1 MYTSIELAIIEH
13 TSAHV
18 VSSPSRARWGGRTAC
33 RLDVWMYD
41 SRNASFDVG
50 THRLSSRTIEIII
63 KWTQCDVQWQIRHE
77 KNSWTYSYRWRDHF
91 SREGVSS
98 QMNHWNSHQTTRS
111 NLQIS
116 NRFEGC
122 GEMIH
127 AVVIFYRGKRLIFD
141 ILGITRRNEAN
152 RTDLLFRDEA
162 CFHVR
167 SLGCFSNILASDT

>member
-1 MYTSIELAIIEH
+1 MLCHLSP
-13 TSAHV
+13 
-18 VSSPSRARWGGRTAC
+18 SPSRCPSCARWGGRTAC

-41 SRNASFDVG
+41 SRNATFDVG
-50 THRLSSRTIEIII
+50 THRLPPRTIEIII

-91 SREGVSS
+91 SLAKVCRVKWIIEMGERER
-98 QMNHWNSHQTTRS
+98 NSHQTTRS

-127 AVVIFYRGKRLIFD
+127 AVVIFYRGKRLSFD